1 MDLSELDMKTEF
13 EKYSKAAP
21 KHRATILGKD
31 LIYRYYKNESPAAT
45 ATILTL
51 AGGTGLGDGF
61 FILANSFM
69 ERYSFICFNYP
80 MGFAD
85 NESLSDAIA
94 ELIKH
99 IGAKNVYLWGQSYGG
114 LIAQITAKRHPE
126 AVSGLILTSTASL
139 SNNIR
144 FEGMKCLVGMISE
157 EKEKKNIR
165 TSKMLP
171 MPLLPAFMNI
181 AFKKHLKN
189 DPAALNVVRGMI
201 EHVRKDMTNEY
212 FAHMDHLLGDLRN
225 HLGTHYKE
233 DFAYLDGRVL
243 IIEPDDDNTFTPDIK
258 DALIEIMP
266 SPTVVRDVVGGH
278 LAMLFDTEKYIGIIN
293 DFMEAQKKE

>member
-1 MDLSELDMKTEF
+1 MDLAELDMKKEY
-13 EKYSKAAP
+13 EKYNKAAP

-31 LIYRYYKNESPAAT
+31 FIYRYYKNKRPRVN

-61 FILANSFM
+61 FVLANNFM
-69 ERYSFICFNYP
+69 ERCSFICFNYP
-80 MGFAD
+80 MGFTD

-99 IGAKNVYLWGQSYGG
+99 LKAENVYLWGQSYGG

-139 SNNIR
+139 SNNIS
-144 FEGMKCLVGMISE
+144 FEGMKCLVGMVSE
-157 EKEKKNIR
+157 EKERKNIR

-171 MPLLPAFMNI
+171 MPLLPALMDI

-189 DPAALNVVRGMI
+189 DPAALNVVRGML
-201 EHVRKDMTNEY
+201 EYVKKDMTNEY

-225 HLGTHYKE
+225 HIGTHQRE
-233 DFAYLDGRVL
+233 DFAYLEGKVL

-258 DALIEIMP
+258 DALVEIMP
-266 SPTVVRDVVGGH
+266 SPAVVRDITGGH

-293 DFMEAQKKE
+293 DFMDGQKLV

>member
-21 KHRATILGKD
+21 KHRATVLGKD

-61 FILANSFM
+61 FILANSFR

-80 MGFAD
+80 MGFTD

-171 MPLLPAFMNI
+171 MPLLPAFMDI

-266 SPTVVRDVVGGH
+266 SPTVVRDIVGGH

-293 DFMEAQKKE
+293 DFMEAQKKD

>member
-80 MGFAD
+80 MGFTD

-171 MPLLPAFMNI
+171 MPLLPAFMDI

-266 SPTVVRDVVGGH
+266 SPTVVRDIVGGH

-293 DFMEAQKKE
+293 DFMEAQKKD